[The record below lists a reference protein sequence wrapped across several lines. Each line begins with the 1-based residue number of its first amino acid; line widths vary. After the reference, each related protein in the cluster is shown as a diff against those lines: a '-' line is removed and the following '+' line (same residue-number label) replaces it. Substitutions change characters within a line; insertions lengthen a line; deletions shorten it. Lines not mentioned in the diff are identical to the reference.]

1 MYLPGVQIL
10 AMSELETTSPNIN
23 TNRYL
28 INFTKF
34 INLLS
39 SCLVASESEI
49 LHLESSFKVEC

>member
-1 MYLPGVQIL
+1 MYLPGVLTL
-10 AMSELETTSPNIN
+10 AMSELETISPNIN

-34 INLLS
+34 INLFS

-49 LHLESSFKVEC
+49 LHLDSSFKIEC